1 MPGRN
6 VHMTLEKWFFLVL
19 SLFVLS
25 LFWTIMEPFAFV
37 LITALITA
45 IVISPL
51 ERSLN
56 RFLGHKHISAAIM
69 TVGVL
74 MLVFVPLILL
84 VTVMIGQAKDI
95 LAQPFA
101 DQGWIEGTRT
111 VLHSLLFFLPEQI
124 QTYFINYD
132 LGALQSK
139 AAQWTFNNLGS
150 VFASTTEGIL
160 NTFLYFL
167 SLYYLL
173 VDRDLLVNKLVS
185 LSPLRD
191 SLDLDLIRRLIVTV
205 RSVVFGVLLIG
216 ILQGILAAIGMTIFG
231 VPGALIWGAITII
244 ASLVPFVGTA
254 LVLIPAILYL
264 FFTGSQTAALGL
276 LIWSVVCVGLA
287 DNFVGPF
294 LMKGTTNMNALLIL
308 LSILGGLQTFGPIGI
323 IVGPTILAGFL
334 ALIELYT
341 SGVFHKDHIRELKK
355 PNKKDKQI
363 PPWVGMTQGKE
374 NKKEQSS

>member
-1 MPGRN
+1 
-6 VHMTLEKWFFLVL
+6 MTLEKWFFLVL
-19 SLFVLS
+19 SLFVAS
-25 LFWTIMEPFAFV
+25 LFWTIMQPFAFV

-45 IVISPL
+45 IVVSPL
-51 ERSLN
+51 ERHLN
-56 RFLGHKHISAAIM
+56 RFLLHKHLSAGIM
-69 TVGVL
+69 TAGIF
-74 MLVFVPLILL
+74 MLVFIPLILL
-84 VTVMIGQAKDI
+84 VTVMIGQARD
-95 LAQPFA
+95 LLSQPFA
-101 DQGWIEGTRT
+101 NQGWVEGTHT
-111 VLHSLLFFLPEQI
+111 VLDPLLFFLPENI
-124 QTYFINYD
+124 QAFVLNYD
-132 LGALQSK
+132 LGQLQNNI
-139 AAQWTFNNLGS
+139 AQWIFQNLGS

-173 VDRDLLVNKLVS
+173 VDRDLLVKKLIS

-191 SLDLDLIRRLIVTV
+191 SLDLDLIHRLITTV

-216 ILQGILAAIGMTIFG
+216 ILQGVLAGIGMTIFG
-231 VPGALIWGAITII
+231 VPGALIWGSVTVI

-254 LVLIPAILYL
+254 LVLTPAIIYL

-334 ALIELYT
+334 ALMELYS
-341 SGVFHKDHIRELKK
+341 SGVFHKDHIREIKK
-355 PNKKDKQI
+355 PTPRTKQ
-363 PPWVGMTQGKE
+363 KR
-374 NKKEQSS
+374 EQSL